1 MTWYSLKIAKFLSKG
16 KKFQALTSVGQRRMI
31 MRRVNLEKMEKKG
44 RREGVSSV
52 HVLVGHSWLE
62 LLPDDVYFIFGFLNY
77 GIGSSRDLML
87 YMVNFVNILS
97 CLFCLPRMPYRLVKF

>member
-1 MTWYSLKIAKFLSKG
+1 
-16 KKFQALTSVGQRRMI
+16 

-97 CLFCLPRMPYRLVKF
+97 FVLLTQDAISSCKILSRETVVVDILFFSFTSVLGPYRFLKLG